1 MSAQTAAIKR
11 RLNQSME
18 MKWTARR
25 SLRSRSVS
33 VVCNELPKSRNKEVE
48 KLTKRP
54 GKGSFIEI
62 ACWWP
67 NARGMSENRQ
77 NPSRFSDS
85 SVISCTHQSRSGVML
100 LQSRPGL
107 PPSWMSISDLI

>member
-25 SLRSRSVS
+25 SPDSECQRSVE
-33 VVCNELPKSRNKEVE
+33 VCNELPKSRNKEVE

-54 GKGSFIEI
+54 GKGSFVEI
-62 ACWWP
+62 ACWWGLTLGVC
-67 NARGMSENRQ
+67 RKIGKILE
-77 NPSRFSDS
+77 DS
-85 SVISCTHQSRSGVML
+85 VL
-100 LQSRPGL
+100 
-107 PPSWMSISDLI
+107 